1 MKQAKIYND
10 LFKFL
15 ILLLIVLLYFFY
27 LSFQSDFKTGGVV
40 TLITWSFFVLC
51 TPIADG
57 GFLIDFPIRLLYDIR
72 MLHSEIIVWSFALL
86 LTVFL
91 YNFYPQ
97 YFETNILT
105 KIFHQIL
112 KNPWPYWIIILLST
126 IGTFSTITIGDEI
139 YDHLTKKDK
148 KTISKKN
155 IIFMTCLFLI
165 TFFLYHKIIQ
175 NLGINF
181 SS

>member
-1 MKQAKIYND
+1 MKQAKKHKD

-15 ILLLIVLLYFFY
+15 ILLLIILSYFFY

-51 TPIADG
+51 TPVADG

-72 MLHSEIIVWSFALL
+72 MLHSEIIVWSFAMLS
-86 LTVFL
+86 TIFL
-91 YNFYPQ
+91 FIFFPQ

-112 KNPWPYWIIILLST
+112 KNPWPYWAVIFLSI
-126 IGTFSTITIGDEI
+126 IGTFSSIIIGDEI
-139 YDHLTKKDK
+139 YDHLAKHKDNK
-148 KTISKKN
+148 ISKKK
-155 IIFMTCLFLI
+155 IIFMTLLFAV
-165 TFFLYHKIIQ
+165 TFYLYHLIIES
-175 NLGINF
+175 LGFTI
-181 SS
+181 